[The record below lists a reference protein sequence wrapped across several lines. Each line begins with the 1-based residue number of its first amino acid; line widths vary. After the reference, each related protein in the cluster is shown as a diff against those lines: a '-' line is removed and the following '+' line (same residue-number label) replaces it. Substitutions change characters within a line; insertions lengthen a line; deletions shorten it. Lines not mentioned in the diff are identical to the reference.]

1 MMVRQ
6 GLLSLLFSVIVSVTL
21 AQRDSAVVANANW
34 VTKRVTK
41 GVKLKQYW
49 FNKTLF
55 GLSKQNINILEVK
68 FKKKIRLD
76 VGAEPQILK
85 GTSIF
90 GKESN
95 AIAAL
100 NGTFFDMKNGG
111 SVDYIRI
118 DGKMVNSN
126 RLQKNNIRALHQK
139 AAVVIDGRKLR
150 IEKWDSTDTWEENLQ
165 GEDIMVTGPLLIQN
179 NQLDKLDST
188 DMYTVRHPRTAIAIK
203 GSKVL
208 LVTVDGR
215 NERASGMSLFE
226 LAQFLKWLGAS
237 GAINLDGGGSTTL
250 WVKGEPAG
258 GIINFPSDNKKLQQT
273 AAYNPGMDQDNF
285 PADQEKWDHSGE
297 RPVANVILV
306 SRRN

>member
-1 MMVRQ
+1 MAMR
-6 GLLSLLFSVIVSVTL
+6 SLLMKVFFLGLVLNSV
-21 AQRDSAVVANANW
+21 AQQDSAIVANAKW
-34 VTKRVTK
+34 KTKKVAK
-41 GVKLKQYW
+41 GIKLTQYW
-49 FNKTLF
+49 FNGNLF
-55 GLSKQNINILEVK
+55 GNSRQNINILEVK
-68 FKKKIRLD
+68 RKKKIRLD
-76 VGAEPQILK
+76 VGAEPQVLK
-85 GTSIF
+85 GTSTF
-90 GKESN
+90 GKESE

-118 DGKMVNSN
+118 DGKMLNPS

-139 AAVVIDGRKLR
+139 SAVIIDGRKLR

-203 GSKVL
+203 GRKVL

-226 LAQFLKWLGAS
+226 LARFLKWLGAS
-237 GAINLDGGGSTTL
+237 DAINLDGGGSTTL

-273 AAYNPGMDQDNF
+273 GAYKPGMDLGNL

-306 SRRN
+306 SRKN

>member
-1 MMVRQ
+1 MAMRLWLFTVFFLCLVFTSVAQ
-6 GLLSLLFSVIVSVTL
+6 QDSLVVVNAKWKSKK
-21 AQRDSAVVANANW
+21 VAN
-34 VTKRVTK
+34 
-41 GVKLKQYW
+41 GIKLRQCW
-49 FNKTLF
+49 FNSNLF
-55 GLSKQNINILEVK
+55 GSSRQNINILEVK
-68 FKKKIRLD
+68 QKRKIRLD

-118 DGKMVNSN
+118 DGKMVNPN

-139 AAVVIDGRKLR
+139 AAVVIGGRKLR

-237 GAINLDGGGSTTL
+237 DAINLDGGGSTTL

-273 AAYNPGMDQDNF
+273 AAYNSGMDRDNF

-306 SRRN
+306 SRGN